1 LSLDACLGKL
11 RYVKYGDEV
20 RADDINTKVECLRAL
35 SSMFRQLGVNDPLVD
50 ELDAVLSIIP
60 YVSSGDVI
68 QPEHHN
74 YIVDALM
81 KVRDILSKMES
92 YYISQVNQLIDI
104 INYMSSTLQPWGTLT
119 FGYGMSY
126 WFANP
131 YIPGADSL
139 RLPPHYT
146 LSLIDASTYGAGP
159 YSGLNIEYLATK

>member
-1 LSLDACLGKL
+1 
-11 RYVKYGDEV
+11 
-20 RADDINTKVECLRAL
+20 
-35 SSMFRQLGVNDPLVD
+35 MFRQLGVNDPLVD

-60 YVSSGDVI
+60 YVRSGDVI

-92 YYISQVNQLIDI
+92 YYISQVNQLIDQL
-104 INYMSSTLQPWGTLT
+104 NYMATTLQPWSALAL
-119 FGYGMSY
+119 GYETSY

-146 LSLIDASTYGAGP
+146 LSILAFGYETSYWFANPYIPGADSLRLPPHYTLSIIDASTYGASP
-159 YSGLNIEYLATK
+159 YSGLSIEYLATK

>member
-60 YVSSGDVI
+60 YVSSGGRNSAGAP
-68 QPEHHN
+68 Q

-119 FGYGMSY
+119 FGYWATDRRGDLYTPTISY
-126 WFANP
+126 VQTP
-131 YIPGADSL
+131 L
-139 RLPPHYT
+139 HYA
-146 LSLIDASTYGAGP
+146 LALLDVLVYGASA
-159 YSGLNIEYLATK
+159 YSALSIEYLTGP